1 MRILGIDPGLAT
13 LGYGV
18 IDTQGSKITLITAGA
33 VITPPDMITPDRLVK
48 IRCDIRELL
57 TVYQPQEISRNSC
70 SDIIRIARI
79 LRPDTAAARA

>member
-48 IRCDIRELL
+48 IPRAADGL
-57 TVYQPQEISRNSC
+57 S
-70 SDIIRIARI
+70 
-79 LRPDTAAARA
+79 TAGNRL